1 MLLFA
6 IMATFANLSSV
17 ERCKIL
23 ESSITITITALT
35 FSPHPVYS
43 GLLWVQGESLYLN
56 IIEFGIQYKVHI
68 VLISWCTV
76 LFKIFLFF
84 FFFKIFLMKS
94 CIEKKN
100 PFGKAVTFLLHWF
113 YILGINSWKFYT
125 LMGWVRLDIPG
136 GHWAFG

>member
-1 MLLFA
+1 MLLSE

-35 FSPHPVYS
+35 FSPHSVYS
-43 GLLWVQGESLYLN
+43 GLLWVQGESLHLN
-56 IIEFGIQYKVHI
+56 MIEFGTQCTVHV

-84 FFFKIFLMKS
+84 LKIFLMKS
-94 CIEKKN
+94 CIDKKN
-100 PFGKAVTFLLHWF
+100 PFWKAVTFLLHWF
-113 YILGINSWKFYT
+113 YISGINPWKFYT
-125 LMGWVRLDIPG
+125 LMGWVHLDIPG